1 MGLFTHGETSAFRIT
16 DVKRPRRALVIG
28 VNDPGD
34 ILQTAGHGQGT
45 KNFEKRAYP
54 T

>member
-1 MGLFTHGETSAFRIT
+1 MGLFPRGETSAFRIT
-16 DVKRPRRALVIG
+16 DVKRLRHAFVVE

-34 ILQTAGHGQGT
+34 ILQTAGHGQGM
-45 KNFEKRAYP
+45 KHFEKRAYQ